1 MLSDM
6 IRTTIWCALAAIVVG
21 WWVPQLYAPPRWLPT
36 PMHKRY
42 TDVVP
47 PHLDPNAHP
56 VAPVTA
62 AAEAK
67 AAPQHANAQWAVQLG
82 SYRSL
87 KSIQPTIDQLKAKG
101 YTVVIKPVET
111 PQGPLYRIWVG
122 HLAHAQEAAQ
132 LVDTLKKQFH
142 IQGFVLRLED

>member
-6 IRTTIWCALAAIVVG
+6 LRTTIWCALGAIIVG

-36 PMHKRY
+36 PDHKRY
-42 TDVVP
+42 TDAVP
-47 PHLDPNAHP
+47 PHLDPSRHTETPDVDNVKHLTAVNHAH
-56 VAPVTA
+56 
-62 AAEAK
+62 
-67 AAPQHANAQWAVQLG
+67 AQWAVQIG

-87 KSIQPTIDQLKAKG
+87 KSIQSTIDALKAKG
-101 YTVVIKPVET
+101 FTVVVKAVET

-122 HLAHAQEAAQ
+122 NLAHAQEATQ
-132 LVDTLKKQFH
+132 LAETLKKQFH